1 MPHEGVGRGPHERP
15 APDLAGWNR
24 LLAESERLRARG
36 RARVRS
42 AVTGLPL
49 FVLVLA
55 LGLCL
60 PRDPHG
66 SPANRS
72 VGSQLGVVVIA
83 VFVVWG
89 VAPICMARWVRSGER
104 RGWRWGALAGQPA
117 LAVVWF
123 AVAMAAHDAFD
134 AAHPSW
140 TSNLQHWL
148 GFDSQTNAG
157 LRYLVASAV
166 VVLLVAAAVWEVVAV
181 AGDVRRLEALGGVP
195 DCPRRPGVTCP
206 TWCDCER

>member
-1 MPHEGVGRGPHERP
+1 MPHERVGRGPREKP

-24 LLAESERLRARG
+24 LLAESERLRARA

-49 FVLVLA
+49 FVLVVSLHA
-55 LGLCL
+55 LL

-89 VAPICMARWVRSGER
+89 VAPICMARSVRSGER
-104 RGWRWGALAGQPA
+104 RGWLRGALLGQPV

-123 AVAMAAHDAFD
+123 GLAMVAHDAFD

-148 GFDSQTNAG
+148 GFDPQTNTG
-157 LRYLVASAV
+157 LRYLVAAGV

-181 AGDVRRLEALGGVP
+181 ERDVRRLDVLGGVP
-195 DCPRRPGVTCP
+195 DCPRRPGVTCL

>member
-1 MPHEGVGRGPHERP
+1 MP
-15 APDLAGWNR
+15 PDQAGWNR

-42 AVTGLPL
+42 TVTGLPL
-49 FVLVLA
+49 FVLVVSLHA
-55 LGLCL
+55 LL

-66 SPANRS
+66 SVANRR
-72 VGSQLGVVVIA
+72 VGTELGLVVIA

-104 RGWRWGALAGQPA
+104 RGWRRGALVGQPV

-123 AVAMAAHDAFD
+123 GLAMVAHDAFD

-140 TSNLQHWL
+140 VSNLQYWL
-148 GFDSQTNAG
+148 GYDAQTNTV
-157 LRYLVASAV
+157 LRYLVAAAV
-166 VVLLVAAAVWEVVAV
+166 VVLLVVAAVWEVVAV
-181 AGDVRRLEALGGVP
+181 ERDVRRLDALGGVP
-195 DCPRRPGVTCP
+195 DCPRRPGTACL